1 MQRQQVLRFDT
12 PLTVSSP
19 YYFGDGIAEQFPGC
33 LKEYEFDRCFLVTS
47 EKLLQLLGEPLLRA
61 LRQAGVPCVPV
72 LVPESEA
79 QKSWGTLS
87 GLCEELV
94 ARGATRDSILLA
106 LGGGVIGNVV
116 GLAAALLYRGV
127 RFVEVPTT
135 VLAQTDST
143 LSNKQAINGSRGK
156 NQFGV
161 YHAPLFIWADAAYPR
176 SEPERQQRSGIVEGV
191 KNVLIAQ
198 EGPDALAHLLEAW
211 RSGDR
216 HPELLLRLIE
226 SKLAILRE
234 DPTERGRCV
243 ILEYGHTF
251 GHAVEWLAGGK
262 LFHGEAVSIGM
273 CLAAELSHA
282 LGLQPES
289 LLRDHYHL
297 LGELLGAPTRLP
309 EDIRAEALY
318 ETMLADNKRSGKGL
332 RYLLL
337 RDWGEFVNPD
347 GDYMVSVPREDVL
360 AMLRRVTRR
369 EQQVPTEA

>member
-1 MQRQQVLRFDT
+1 MQRQQILRFDT
-12 PLTVSSP
+12 PLAVSSP
-19 YYFGDGIAEQFPGC
+19 YYFGDEIAEQFPGC
-33 LKEYEFDRCFLVTS
+33 LKEHDFDRCFLVTS
-47 EKLLQLLGEPLLRA
+47 EKLLRLLGGPLLRA
-61 LRQAGVPCVPV
+61 LRQAGVPCEPV
-72 LVPESEA
+72 LIQESEA
-79 QKSWGTLS
+79 QKDWGTLG
-87 GLCEELV
+87 GLCEELA
-94 ARGATRDSILLA
+94 ARGATRDSILIA

-143 LSNKQAINGSRGK
+143 LSNKQAINGCRGK

-191 KNVLIAQ
+191 KNALIAQ
-198 EGPDALAHLLEAW
+198 AGPDALTPVLEAW

-216 HPELLLRLIE
+216 YSELLLRLIE
-226 SKLAILRE
+226 SKLTILRQ
-234 DPTERGRCV
+234 DPTERGRCI

-251 GHAVEWLAGGK
+251 GHAVEWLSSGK

-273 CLAAELSHA
+273 CLAAELSYA
-282 LGLQPES
+282 LGLQPQS
-289 LLRDHYHL
+289 LRRDHYRL
-297 LGELLGAPTRLP
+297 LGEWLGAPTRLP
-309 EDIRAEALY
+309 EDICVEALY

-332 RYLLL
+332 RFLLL

-347 GDYMVSVPREDVL
+347 GDYQVAVPREDVL
-360 AMLRRVTRR
+360 AMLRRVTGQARP
-369 EQQVPTEA
+369 VTTNA